1 MKKNK
6 KKSSFFV
13 NIKKCFFNKFH
24 EQKNDKFNTIEVVV
38 IIFISILFGAIVGF
52 VLSSSRTF
60 GTEVSPKVG
69 EIINTYENIV
79 ENYYGEVDEE
89 ELLNAAVS
97 GMVST
102 LDDPYS
108 VFMDSLHTETF
119 NETVDGTF
127 VGIGVTIEWNN
138 GGFKITDVISGSPAE
153 KSGLKANDYIVE
165 VDGDSTADLDLDD
178 VSNLIKEKEKLSI
191 TILRDDEKKI
201 FKVKKGLID
210 IPSVVSKELD
220 DNIGY
225 IFIESFASNTFDQ
238 FEGAL
243 EKLEKQKI
251 RSLIIDVRDNPG
263 GRLGQV
269 NDILELFFDKKTILY
284 QIGNDKKIKKVSAT
298 KSDKRNYPV
307 VVLVNKGSASASE
320 ILAVSFQ
327 ENYKQATIVGTETFG
342 KGTIQKAVELSSGAS
357 IKYTTQK
364 WLTPKGNWIDGKG
377 IVPDEVVEGSDD
389 INDDK
394 QLNKAIEILKNK

>member
-13 NIKKCFFNKFH
+13 NVRKYFFDKFS
-24 EQKNDKFNTIEVVV
+24 EQKNDKFSIAEVVV

-52 VLSSSRTF
+52 VLSSSRPF
-60 GTEVSPKVG
+60 GTEVSSEVA
-69 EIINTYENIV
+69 EIINTYDNII
-79 ENYYGEVDEE
+79 ENYYGEVSED

-108 VFMDSLHTETF
+108 VFMDRIDTETF

-127 VGIGVTIEWNN
+127 IGIGITLEWNN
-138 GGFKITDVISGSPAE
+138 GGFKIVDIISDSPAE

-165 VDGDSTADLDLDD
+165 IDGDSIADLDLND
-178 VSNLIKEKEKLSI
+178 VSKLIKKKEKMSI
-191 TILRDDEKKI
+191 TVLRGDEKRI
-201 FKVKKGLID
+201 FKVKKGIIE
-210 IPSVVSKELD
+210 IPSVVSKVLD
-220 DNIGY
+220 NNIGY
-225 IFIESFASNTFDQ
+225 IFIESFASNTSVQ
-238 FEGAL
+238 FEEELSEL
-243 EKLEKQKI
+243 EKKGIE
-251 RSLIIDVRDNPG
+251 SLIIDVRDNPG

-269 NDILELFFDKKTILY
+269 NDILELFFSKKTILY
-284 QIGNDKKIKKVSAT
+284 QIGNDKEIKKVYST
-298 KSDKRNYPV
+298 KKDKKNYPV
-307 VVLVNKGSASASE
+307 AILVNKGSASASE
-320 ILAVSFQ
+320 ILAASFQ

-364 WLTPKGNWIDGKG
+364 WLTPKGIWIDGKG
-377 IVPDEVVEGSDD
+377 IIPDEVVELGDD
-389 INDDK
+389 INEDK
-394 QLNKAIEILKNK
+394 QLEKAVEILKK